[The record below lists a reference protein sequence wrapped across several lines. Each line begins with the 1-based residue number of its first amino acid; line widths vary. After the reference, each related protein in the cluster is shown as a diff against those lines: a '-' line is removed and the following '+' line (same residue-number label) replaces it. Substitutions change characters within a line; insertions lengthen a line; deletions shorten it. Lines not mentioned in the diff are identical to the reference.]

1 MSMKLTDDEWKEMNS
16 LRMAISYD
24 PSTVVPEK
32 MEKFTE
38 LFVKSIEGADDSPPI
53 KHNEIS

>member
-1 MSMKLTDDEWKEMNS
+1 MKLTDDEWKEMNS
-16 LRMAISYD
+16 LRLAISYD

-38 LFVKSIEGADDSPPI
+38 LFVKSIEGADDSPPM
-53 KHNEIS
+53 KQNEIS